1 MGPHSRFDDAQSAYP
16 DSPSDLQHVRSSSN
30 QQDDEAGFEFAC
42 HASTVIFKERNREYG
57 GAFRKYGLL
66 GVIFEILGILNRLP
80 AMTIWKNHGDKLSQR
95 KLYDLFIDLHNYSN
109 MAMIC
114 LEDNNWD
121 GLHPIVE
128 GETDANS
135 ST

>member
-1 MGPHSRFDDAQSAYP
+1 MGANNHSGADPFEAQDPQRLPLIHHP
-16 DSPSDLQHVRSSSN
+16 DSQTN
-30 QQDDEAGFEFAC
+30 AQFELAC
-42 HASTVIFKERNREYG
+42 YTNKQLFLKRNKEYA
-57 GAFRKYGLL
+57 GAFKKYGLL

-80 AMTIWKNHGDKLSQR
+80 PMTIWKTHGERMNSKKLH
-95 KLYDLFIDLHNYSN
+95 DLFMDLHNYSN
-109 MAMIC
+109 MALIC